1 MENPKELV
9 SSLKKVAH
17 ANDKETDKLGKLNLN
32 SYQTLDAVENLK
44 SELSPRPKKHLTIKV
59 DYDEEDISAI
69 NVIQSFSPLN
79 KLKNGDREILMKARP
94 KRSYNDISAEM
105 STFSK
110 ILKKSCKFI
119 NQTLSSNL
127 VSRTGGLI
135 ENLTNSIQPI
145 NIQSRKLTNDT
156 VSSADSAIF
165 QDEDAENIS
174 SKTLSNN
181 SNIKAAYYT
190 EEDQFIKEIDEQYWK
205 YYVTAVDNYY
215 GNYNV
220 YVTNSLMLSTSLPP
234 IEYFSYEIQ
243 KRITPIRLPLD
254 KKLMILDLD
263 ETLIHADFDYK
274 FTSHDAYLKLA
285 MTDNMESILPINIR
299 PYLKQFLDYSVKHFE
314 IVVFTAACKE
324 YMDTILNYLDPEG
337 KYFRFSFSRESCVVY
352 KKLYLKFIQIF
363 DVPLKDCIII
373 DNSIFS
379 FSYNLSNGILV
390 TSFYDE
396 KEDEDLLSLI
406 EFLEAAIIKADD
418 CREKIEAT
426 FEFTRIKE
434 SLKLQG
440 G

>member
-9 SSLKKVAH
+9 SSLKKVIYP
-17 ANDKETDKLGKLNLN
+17 NERESDKLSKLNLN
-32 SYQTLDAVENLK
+32 TYLTNDAVENLK

-59 DYDEEDISAI
+59 DYDEDDISSF
-69 NVIQSFSPLN
+69 NVIQSFSPLS
-79 KLKNGDREILMKARP
+79 KIKGDQEKLMKARP

-119 NQTLSSNL
+119 NQTFSSNL
-127 VSRTGGLI
+127 VSRTGGII
-135 ENLTNSIQPI
+135 ESLASSIQPI
-145 NIQSRKLTNDT
+145 SIQARKLTNDT
-156 VSSADSAIF
+156 VSSADSAIY
-165 QDEDAENIS
+165 QDDNKENLSI
-174 SKTLSNN
+174 KTVSNH
-181 SNIKAAYYT
+181 SYLKASYYT
-190 EEDQFIKEIDEQYWK
+190 EEDQFIQEIDEQYWK

-234 IEYFSYEIQ
+234 ADYFLYEIK
-243 KRITPIRLPLD
+243 KRITAIRLPPN

-274 FTSHDAYLKLA
+274 FSSHDAYLKLA
-285 MTDNMESILPINIR
+285 LTDDMESILPINIR
-299 PYLKQFLDYSVKHFE
+299 PHLKQFLDYSVEHFE

-324 YMDTILNYLDPEG
+324 YMETIIKYLDPDG
-337 KYFRFSFSRESCVVY
+337 KYFRLSFSRNSCVVY

-379 FSYNLSNGILV
+379 FAYNLSNGILV
-390 TSFYDE
+390 TSFYDD

-406 EFLEAAIIKADD
+406 EFLEAAIINADD

-434 SLKLQG
+434 SLKSQVG
-440 G
+440 